1 MNEWR
6 VFVGLRRMRIGSV
19 PSLSTDLVNRFPLP
33 FSWYW
38 GLSLGPHML
47 GKVSVTSH
55 QVSPWKASV
64 LPQSVPEGRPQGLL
78 LGIPRSLCA
87 SLIPLYKMLLHR
99 TDLSCSKVFPTRAC
113 NLALQRPRQRN
124 CKVQAHMG
132 CSVSKQNT

>member
-55 QVSPWKASV
+55 QVSSWKASV
-64 LPQSVPEGRPQGLL
+64 LPQSVPEGASGPA
-78 LGIPRSLCA
+78 PRDSQISLCIIN
-87 SLIPLYKMLLHR
+87 SL
-99 TDLSCSKVFPTRAC
+99 V
-113 NLALQRPRQRN
+113 
-124 CKVQAHMG
+124 
-132 CSVSKQNT
+132 